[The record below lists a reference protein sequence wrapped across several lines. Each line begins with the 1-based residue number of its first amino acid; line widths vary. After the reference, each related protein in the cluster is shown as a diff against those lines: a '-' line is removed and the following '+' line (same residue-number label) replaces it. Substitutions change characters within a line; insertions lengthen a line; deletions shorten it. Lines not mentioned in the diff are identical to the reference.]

1 MVVDHQTAK
10 LLISGG
16 VEILSPPTKL
26 TLTKGQGHYPPFP
39 GLFVFLI
46 KGAGVLPACLLSHP
60 EVRSSIGY
68 GDQCVIKQ
76 WFSCFRW
83 IGGLQGVA
91 PQILLRSVTSFAGV
105 VIKCSQGQA
114 QKQRDT
120 LPATWSNFNGRAP
133 SPVFPGGS
141 QPQVKNRFSVFQRV
155 FSASDADRRRR
166 TRSS

>member
-60 EVRSSIGY
+60 EVRSSIMLVLRI
-68 GDQCVIKQ
+68 VI
-76 WFSCFRW
+76 
-83 IGGLQGVA
+83 QGH
-91 PQILLRSVTSFAGV
+91 
-105 VIKCSQGQA
+105 
-114 QKQRDT
+114 
-120 LPATWSNFNGRAP
+120 
-133 SPVFPGGS
+133 
-141 QPQVKNRFSVFQRV
+141 
-155 FSASDADRRRR
+155 
-166 TRSS
+166 